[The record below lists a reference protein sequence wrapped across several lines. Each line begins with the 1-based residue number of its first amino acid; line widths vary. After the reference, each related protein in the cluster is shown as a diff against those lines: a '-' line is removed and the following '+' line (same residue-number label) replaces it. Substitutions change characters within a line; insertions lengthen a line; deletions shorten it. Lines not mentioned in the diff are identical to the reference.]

1 MSPGHT
7 PLYFVADEQRSK
19 EARKGLGI
27 HTYIGWCTGRS
38 GLTESNKSIEPRLSL
53 SRS

>member
-27 HTYIGWCTGRS
+27 HTYIGRCTGRS
-38 GLTESNKSIEPRLSL
+38 GLTESQTNL
-53 SRS
+53 